1 MLYTN
6 VDIEGRLMEYYV
18 GDRKNSSHTVEIGAM
33 RVCSCLTPIKKGFHE
48 INFSEDGHFYV
59 VDYGSNPLWLLLAA
73 ADPKRMKNDD
83 EEGITTRQG
92 GIRYLLGSTFFVED
106 YAYGPN
112 RETRGLDVVL
122 LRLEAYDEAVFEV
135 EYDNGDDTE
144 FWYYIVKNRQVYRVQ
159 EYADVAIIGKSIGLG
174 DELMEMVYPRR
185 PNVMEEDDVFDEFTF
200 LR

>member
-18 GDRKNSSHTVEIGAM
+18 GDCKNSSHTVEIGAM
-33 RVCSCLTPIKKGFHE
+33 RVCSCLTSIKKGFHK

-59 VDYGSNPLWLLLAA
+59 IDYGSSPLWLLLAA

-112 RETRGLDVVL
+112 RETRGLDVIL
-122 LRLEAYDEAVFEV
+122 LRLESYDEAVFEV
-135 EYDNGDDTE
+135 EYDNGDDTQP
-144 FWYYIVKNRQVYRVQ
+144 YQQSR
-159 EYADVAIIGKSIGLG
+159 IIH
-174 DELMEMVYPRR
+174 
-185 PNVMEEDDVFDEFTF
+185 